1 MFEDAIPDV
10 TGSMTSALW
19 IALVLV
25 VVLVLIFAL
34 PFIFRKLFS
43 RKNICTC
50 GQKLKPTDEY
60 CPRCGKKVEK

>member
-1 MFEDAIPDV
+1 MDEIIWGPIKEV
-10 TGSMTSALW
+10 LW
-19 IALVLV
+19 IIVII
-25 VVLVLIFAL
+25 VVLSLLAFAS

-50 GQKLKPTDEY
+50 GQKLNPKDEY